1 MLGGRSAGRG
11 DARTNRGV
19 PGMRTW
25 HAACAARLPLAHE
38 RERDAPV
45 SALRLLSDAE
55 KDETMNAAELKE
67 LQRVI
72 ETQVVPELDAWLQ
85 LWREA
90 EQQQPGSMHLDLQAE
105 KVGNDRTKR
114 TATVSKIVNAYIY
127 EAFRAAVPQLF
138 EAARAR
144 ALQTLVEARV
154 EAERTAIKELEAV
167 RAQLQVET
175 PVPVKANKA
184 AGGRE

>member
-1 MLGGRSAGRG
+1 
-11 DARTNRGV
+11 
-19 PGMRTW
+19 
-25 HAACAARLPLAHE
+25 
-38 RERDAPV
+38 
-45 SALRLLSDAE
+45 
-55 KDETMNAAELKE
+55 MNAAELKE

-175 PVPVKANKA
+175 PFPVCVAPKTRPFAVDDTFAELVASESVVKA